1 MRNHGQCE
9 GKLLYNSFS
18 IIQLQT
24 FCTEHLI
31 PLESVPIQNTHS
43 SVSDKEKKANRHE
56 TGPDRFIER
65 IAEGNIDEQLF
76 AHYTHNI
83 CRYRL
88 GDFRIRIEVC
98 YRAGEDR
105 ESPPTTALLEG
116 RVHVGAAVFFNR
128 TVQIS
133 YRFIVPKIPRNESDE
148 PGRADERYDGL
159 DPAEFCTTDH
169 PFDTDQLISVAGI
182 AQHVEHWVYNEKLD
196 RQEIDGSLDKVEIS
210 DFKLDKDSV
219 FRPEGTGE
227 GNLTF
232 DEVQRRYRNYFDKT
246 PQAEFRAPDHRYIY
260 IDVWEDIA
268 HTGDTD
274 FGKMV
279 EDEIIEHIETAH
291 RTELVGL
298 MTLYP
303 MEWPYRMD
311 SSYEDVCGRN
321 IAIDTDD
328 LVLAN
333 QNMSVVFGTYGRR
346 GKGSPTDW
354 KEHLARRDRY
364 HVSWPEYLVLLE
376 IVLAKKQTIN
386 YVLNRY
392 IDNSRRAIRSNVHDM
407 IEQNAQ
413 LTVELSGIL
422 MRLNSVRY
430 LRYMSHKHMFE
441 LTQRN
446 LRVEEDSR
454 QLQEVMQQVD
464 KSLENVNNM
473 MEIRHADDTKYILL
487 FISIASLFGVLL
499 QSEDVPI
506 LSLLSYR
513 FGVGSAIILEVFTF
527 AVILIALRT
536 FGKTTRQ
543 YIRRKRNEQRMN
555 RLFDKE
561 S

>member
-56 TGPDRFIER
+56 TGPNRFIER

-116 RVHVGAAVFFNR
+116 RVHVWAAVFFNR

-246 PQAEFRAPDHRYIY
+246 PQAEFRPRITAISISTSGRISPIR
-260 IDVWEDIA
+260 A
-268 HTGDTD
+268 TRTS
-274 FGKMV
+274 GKWP
-279 EDEIIEHIETAH
+279 
-291 RTELVGL
+291 RTK
-298 MTLYP
+298 
-303 MEWPYRMD
+303 
-311 SSYEDVCGRN
+311 SSSTSKRPTGRN
-321 IAIDTDD
+321 WSD
-328 LVLAN
+328 
-333 QNMSVVFGTYGRR
+333 
-346 GKGSPTDW
+346 
-354 KEHLARRDRY
+354 
-364 HVSWPEYLVLLE
+364 
-376 IVLAKKQTIN
+376 
-386 YVLNRY
+386 
-392 IDNSRRAIRSNVHDM
+392 
-407 IEQNAQ
+407 
-413 LTVELSGIL
+413 
-422 MRLNSVRY
+422 
-430 LRYMSHKHMFE
+430 
-441 LTQRN
+441 
-446 LRVEEDSR
+446 
-454 QLQEVMQQVD
+454 
-464 KSLENVNNM
+464 
-473 MEIRHADDTKYILL
+473 
-487 FISIASLFGVLL
+487 
-499 QSEDVPI
+499 
-506 LSLLSYR
+506 
-513 FGVGSAIILEVFTF
+513 
-527 AVILIALRT
+527 
-536 FGKTTRQ
+536 
-543 YIRRKRNEQRMN
+543 
-555 RLFDKE
+555 
-561 S
+561 